1 MQILKSWT
9 LKGRQLCD
17 IEMIMDGSFAPL
29 NGFMSNKDYISVIE
43 NMRLSN
49 GKLFPIPITLDVSK
63 EFAKKIGIG
72 EKVLLRDKEGFE
84 VAYINVDSIWKPDFK
99 AEAHLVYGTTDPI
112 HPAISYMSNFA
123 GEFYIGGEIEKI
135 ALPNHY
141 DFKKYRLRPETVKTK
156 FKEMGW
162 EKIVAFQTRNPMHR
176 AHVEMTLR
184 SMRKLDANVLLHPVV
199 GLTKQGDVDYFTRVR
214 CYEHVMSKYP
224 KDSAMLGLLPLA
236 MRMGGPKKPCCT
248 Q

>member
-9 LKGRQLCD
+9 LTGRQLCD

-29 NGFMSNKDYISVIE
+29 NGFMSNEDYLSVIK

-49 GKLFPIPITLDVSK
+49 GKLFPIPITLDVSE
-63 EFAKKIGIG
+63 EFAKKIRIG
-72 EKVLLRDKEGFE
+72 EKVLLRDKEGFK

-99 AEAHLVYGTTDPI
+99 AEAQLVYGTNDPI

-141 DFKKYRLRPETVKTK
+141 DFKKYRLSSRDRKN
-156 FKEMGW
+156 
-162 EKIVAFQTRNPMHR
+162 KI
-176 AHVEMTLR
+176 
-184 SMRKLDANVLLHPVV
+184 
-199 GLTKQGDVDYFTRVR
+199 
-214 CYEHVMSKYP
+214 
-224 KDSAMLGLLPLA
+224 
-236 MRMGGPKKPCCT
+236 
-248 Q
+248 